1 MLSRDPNECRREA
14 EGSLRNIFKHK
25 QQQKSR
31 AKPRVEVKSSAKS
44 PLASLWKGKQ
54 QKVRHVPTHVS
65 EEEDSAKKI
74 EGYSE
79 QHPNHDELILWA
91 KKNLLAVRVLR
102 ERTGAYIPDQDR
114 AVVNEALRMRMDLD
128 CLRTLIEEYPHALD
142 CGGIVDHIDHP
153 IHVACNH
160 HRNAVKLLLELN
172 PECANQRDAND
183 KTPMEL
189 FLRNEDQLDI
199 TFDEFTETS
208 SRFLKLDP
216 TITSQR
222 FLGRESVRNIVLQN
236 ELIPRQIE
244 NSLA

>member
-1 MLSRDPNECRREA
+1 MLSRDPSECKKAA
-14 EGSLRNIFKHK
+14 EGSLRDIFKHK

-31 AKPRVEVKSSAKS
+31 AKSHEKKSSAKS
-44 PLASLWKGKQ
+44 PLSSLWRGKQ
-54 QKVRHVPTHVS
+54 QKVRHIS
-65 EEEDSAKKI
+65 EEDDLAKKNK
-74 EGYSE
+74 GYSE
-79 QHPNHDELILWA
+79 QHPDHDELILWA

-128 CLRTLIEEYPHALD
+128 CIRTLIEEYPHALD

-153 IHVACNH
+153 IHVACIH
-160 HRNAVKLLLELN
+160 HRNAVKMLLELN
-172 PECANQRDAND
+172 PECAKQRDAND

-208 SRFLKLDP
+208 SRFLKIDP

-222 FLGRESVRNIVLQN
+222 FLGRESVRDIVLQN
-236 ELIPRQIE
+236 ELIPRHIE